1 MMEKKCSEKKR
12 PLVSIIT
19 VVYNDAEHI
28 ENTLQSIISQDYEEK
43 EIIVIDGQST
53 DGTTEKVRAFGESIS
68 CLVSEPDKG
77 VYDAMNKGIDQARGE
92 WIIFMN
98 SGDSFY
104 ATDVLSQFFS
114 KEISDDYNILY
125 GKTNRIYKDHAEITH
140 YRATNSK
147 EIMPECHQSIFFR
160 RAVLLQ
166 NKYDLR
172 FKICADANQFNQL
185 KKQGNKSLFFPIVVS
200 NYDCAEGISSTNTK
214 QKFIELSQIRFNS
227 FLLGRLH
234 GHLRYIYFLLRK
246 G

>member
-1 MMEKKCSEKKR
+1 MDKKCSEIKK

-19 VVYNDAEHI
+19 VVYNDVDHI
-28 ENTLQSIISQDYEEK
+28 ASTLQSIINQDYESK

-53 DGTTEKVRAFGESIS
+53 DGTTEKVRAFGKDVSR
-68 CLVSEPDKG
+68 LVSEPDRG
-77 VYDAMNKGIDQARGE
+77 VYDAMNKGIDQATGE

-104 ATDVLSQFFS
+104 ANNVLSQFFCQ
-114 KEISDDYNILY
+114 EISDDYNILY
-125 GKTNRIYKDHAEITH
+125 GKTNRIYKDHNEITH

-185 KKQGNKSLFFPIVVS
+185 KKQGNKSRFFPIVVS

-227 FLLGRLH
+227 ILLGRLH
-234 GHLRYIYFLLRK
+234 GYLRYIYFLLKK